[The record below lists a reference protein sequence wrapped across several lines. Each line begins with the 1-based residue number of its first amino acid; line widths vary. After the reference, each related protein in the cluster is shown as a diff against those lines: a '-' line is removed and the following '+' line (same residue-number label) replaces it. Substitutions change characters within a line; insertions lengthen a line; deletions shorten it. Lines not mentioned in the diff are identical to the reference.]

1 MARLGGEIATVL
13 ADGRELRVRDARAR
27 DARPLAR
34 LLDAVAAEPTVTLLM
49 MPGQLGAGV
58 WRRRIG
64 DAVADP
70 RCLQL
75 SAELDG
81 ELVGNLG
88 LRPDGHPCSGHVAV
102 VGMSVGERWRGLGV
116 GGALLEASVTW
127 AGAHAVSKLAL
138 GVFPENRR
146 AVSFYE
152 RHGFVREGL
161 RRAQYVRAGRY
172 HDEVLMARFLTPVTL
187 TPVS

>member
-1 MARLGGEIATVL
+1 MAKLGGEIATAL
-13 ADGRELRVRDARAR
+13 ADGREVRVRDARAR

-49 MPGQLGAGV
+49 MPGQFGAGV
-58 WRRRIG
+58 WRRRIA
-64 DAVADP
+64 DALGDP

-88 LRPDGHPCSGHVAV
+88 LRPDPHPGSAHVTW
-102 VGMSVGERWRGLGV
+102 VGMSVGAHSRGLGV

-127 AGAHAVSKLAL
+127 AAAHAMTKLAL
-138 GVFPENRR
+138 GVFPENGR
-146 AVSFYE
+146 AIGFYE

-161 RRAQYVRAGRY
+161 RRAQYDRAGRY
-172 HDEVLMARFLTPVTL
+172 HDEVLMARFLTPV
-187 TPVS
+187 P

>member
-1 MARLGGEIATVL
+1 MAKLGGEIAATL

-34 LLDAVAAEPTVTLLM
+34 LLDAIAAEPQVTLLM
-49 MPGQLGAGV
+49 MPGQFGAGV
-58 WRRRIG
+58 WRRRIS

-75 SAELDG
+75 LAELDG
-81 ELVGNLG
+81 ELVGNLA
-88 LRPDGHPCSGHVAV
+88 LRPDPHPCSGHVAS
-102 VGMSVGERWRGLGV
+102 VGMSVGEPWRDLGV
-116 GGALLEASVTW
+116 GGALLEASATW
-127 AGAHAVSKLAL
+127 ARAHAVRTLTL

-146 AVSFYE
+146 AIDFYE

-161 RRAQYVRAGRY
+161 RRAQYRRAGRY
-172 HDEVLMARFLTPVTL
+172 HDEVLMARFLTT
-187 TPVS
+187 TA

>member
-1 MARLGGEIATVL
+1 MAKLGGEIAVTL
-13 ADGRELRVRDARAR
+13 ADGREVRVRDARAR

-34 LLDAVAAEPTVTLLM
+34 LLDAVAAEPQATLLM
-49 MPGQLGAGV
+49 IPGQFGAGH
-58 WRRRIG
+58 WRRRIA
-64 DAVADP
+64 DALAEP

-88 LRPDGHPCSGHVAV
+88 LRPDPHPCSGHVAC

-116 GGALLEASVTW
+116 GGALLETSATW
-127 AGAHAVSKLAL
+127 AGANAVRKLAL

-146 AVSFYE
+146 AIGFYE

-161 RRAQYVRAGRY
+161 RRAQYDRGGQY
-172 HDEVLMARFLTPVTL
+172 HDEVLMARFLTT
-187 TPVS
+187 TA

>member
-1 MARLGGEIATVL
+1 MARLGGEIAATL

-88 LRPDGHPCSGHVAV
+88 LRPDPHPCSGHVAV
-102 VGMSVGERWRGLGV
+102 VGMSVGARWRGLGV

>member
-1 MARLGGEIATVL
+1 VARLGGEIAATL

-34 LLDAVAAEPTVTLLM
+34 LLDAVAAEPQVTLLM
-49 MPGQLGAGV
+49 LPGQKGAGV

-64 DAVADP
+64 EALADP

-88 LRPDGHPCSGHVAV
+88 LRPDPHPRSRHVAV
-102 VGMSVGERWRGLGV
+102 VGMSVGEPWRGLGV
-116 GGALLEASVTW
+116 GGALLEASATW
-127 AGAHAVSKLAL
+127 AAANAVSKLAL
-138 GVFPENRR
+138 GVFPENTR
-146 AVSFYE
+146 ATSFYE

-161 RRAQYVRAGRY
+161 RRAQYDRAGRY
-172 HDEVLMARFLTPVTL
+172 HDEVLMARFLTPV
-187 TPVS
+187 S

>member
-1 MARLGGEIATVL
+1 MARLGGEIAAAL
-13 ADGRELRVRDARAR
+13 ADGRGLRVRNARVR

-34 LLDAVAAEPTVTLLM
+34 LLDAIAAEPTVTLLM
-49 MPGQLGAGV
+49 VPGQFDAGV
-58 WRRRIG
+58 WRRRIA
-64 DAVADP
+64 DALADP

-88 LRPDGHPCSGHVAV
+88 LRPDPHPGSAHVTW
-102 VGMSVGERWRGLGV
+102 VGMSVGAHSRGLGV

-127 AGAHAVSKLAL
+127 AAAHAMTKLAL
-138 GVFPENRR
+138 GVFPENGR
-146 AVSFYE
+146 AIGFYE

-161 RRAQYVRAGRY
+161 RRAQYDRAGRY
-172 HDEVLMARFLTPVTL
+172 HDEVLMARFLTPV
-187 TPVS
+187 P